1 MDHVITKL
9 VKLIK
14 KEPTRLELMSYFLK
28 VSYSIIYFNKKI
40 INKLSFHKVIFRFF
54 DKKGLNN
61 PSQKFSQIQGV
72 PKILLVLSRLLNQ
85 SFYVLSA

>member
-1 MDHVITKL
+1 MTKL

-61 PSQKFSQIQGV
+61 PSQKFSQIYIYLFFLIISMN
-72 PKILLVLSRLLNQ
+72 KNIC
-85 SFYVLSA
+85 F